1 MYTLCNGSL
10 QVRSESDHSKIPWRP
25 TTHLPFP
32 DHCKCITTLK
42 SAKHCFFIIQK
53 AKTNPKSLFTI
64 VDPWKLNCNL
74 FQVCA
79 IVGGTFTVAGI
90 IDSCIFSGR
99 QHSPIS
105 MTLQN
110 MVKNPLCTIHC
121 ESQFVTSLF
130 SATEIFKKFELGKL
144 NWAEKIRQFSFQ
156 PFCARQF
163 VNIAI

>member
-10 QVRSESDHSKIPWRP
+10 QVRSESDHCKIPWRP

-74 FQVCA
+74 SQVCA

-90 IDSCIFSGR
+90 IDSCIFSGKK
-99 QHSPIS
+99 HAA
-105 MTLQN
+105 
-110 MVKNPLCTIHC
+110 VATIHVC
-121 ESQFVTSLF
+121 THSSTKVYHTLPKGPWITHLESLASSLG
-130 SATEIFKKFELGKL
+130 S
-144 NWAEKIRQFSFQ
+144 RQ
-156 PFCARQF
+156 P
-163 VNIAI
+163 NIPRLQLHFLYHSS